1 MDAEASYPMLLIRR
15 LRDQLARDVDVEII
29 AKRGWTTHDLIEH
42 LPFGNID
49 YHLIT
54 LLIGVNDLY
63 DGIAFDTFQAGL
75 HTLLDRALSYAQ
87 GHTDLIRVLSIPDYT
102 YTPHAVEEHIDVS
115 AQIDQYNSEVR
126 SQCEARSIP
135 YLDIT
140 DISRR
145 GIEDEDLVAE
155 DGLHLSAKAY
165 EMITERLLSSI
176 QKISTS

>member
-1 MDAEASYPMLLIRR
+1 MEASYPMLLRRR
-15 LRDQLARDVDVEII
+15 LGDQLGRDVDVEII
-29 AKRGWTTHDLIEH
+29 AKRGWTTQDLLEH

-63 DGIAFDTFQAGL
+63 DGIAFDIFQAGL
-75 HTLLDRALSYAQ
+75 HTLLDRALSYAR

-102 YTPHAVEEHIDVS
+102 YTPYAVAEHIDVS

-126 SQCEARSIP
+126 SQCESRSIP

-145 GIEDEDLVAE
+145 GIEDEDLVAK

-165 EMITERLLSSI
+165 EMIAERLLASI
-176 QKISTS
+176 HRTPTL